1 MKSAIS
7 YPSRLLSEE
16 QKEEIH
22 ILKDAN
28 TSLPGISNIFFR
40 KHGILYSGNKIDYIA
55 KVQAEIK
62 EYNHMNMD
70 KIGKMVHFL
79 KKSNGLHDFISCIP
93 SWSKN
98 REFYPK

>member
-1 MKSAIS
+1 MHENHSKLVKSAIS

-28 TSLPGISNIFFR
+28 TSLLGISNIFFR
-40 KHGILYSGNKIDYIA
+40 KHGILYSRNKIDYIA

-62 EYNHMNMD
+62 EYNHMNLD
-70 KIGKMVHFL
+70 KIGKMVHFF
-79 KKSNGLHDFISCIP
+79 KKIEWIT
-93 SWSKN
+93 
-98 REFYPK
+98 